1 MADDFKKYGEAWT
14 GMMTRIWTDRLDL
27 LGVYD
32 TGALRRSVV
41 DGLWQSNEDFTA
53 TAEFRFLLYGI
64 FVDAGTG
71 REVPRGNDGHIERFR
86 KENGG
91 KKRQAKEWFSPS
103 WAISKRVLMERAAR
117 IVGDRF
123 TGLFDE
129 LKESRR

>member
-1 MADDFKKYGEAWT
+1 MADDFKKYGQAWT
-14 GMMTRIWTDRLDL
+14 EMMTRIWTDRIDL
-27 LGVYD
+27 LGAYD

-41 DGLWQSNEDFTA
+41 KGLWRDDGNATA

-71 REVPRGNDGHIERFR
+71 REVPRGNDGRIERFS
-86 KENGG
+86 KDNGG

-103 WAISKRVLMERAAR
+103 WAISKRVLMERAAQ
-117 IVGDRF
+117 IVGDMF

-129 LKESRR
+129 LEEARR